1 MYRKFC
7 ICLALVSAIATSQLS
22 LGIIQVCSWVDMFSD
37 YVVETGSMKTS
48 LDWTFNG
55 QHPCEGCD
63 FVSDQ
68 VGESEKGKKTA
79 FAGVASLKLVL
90 APLVME
96 VLVLEPPKVVGTIDH
111 DGPLLLSE
119 VLDLVIPPPRFC

>member
-1 MYRKFC
+1 
-7 ICLALVSAIATSQLS
+7 
-22 LGIIQVCSWVDMFSD
+22 MFSD
-37 YVVETGSMKTS
+37 YVMETGSMETS

-68 VGESEKGKKTA
+68 VGESEDGTKTA
-79 FAGVASLKLVL
+79 FAGLTSLKLVL

-96 VLVLEPPKVVGTIDH
+96 ILVLEPPKVVGTIDH
-111 DGPLLLSE
+111 DGPLLFSE
-119 VLDLVIPPPRFC
+119 VPDLVIPPPRFC